1 MKTYRTR
8 ISIALLLIL
17 AAILFLVAVLSYTE
31 QKYTGIVVSVVSFI
45 LIIGLFCCIKY
56 VIDGKTLRVYYFP
69 GVHTD
74 IDITT
79 ITKMERSWNPLSSPA
94 ASIKR
99 LAVHFGKGDVVYIS
113 PRHEQE
119 FIDEINRIK
128 VTMLNND

>member
-1 MKTYRTR
+1 MKTYRSR
-8 ISIALLLIL
+8 ISIILVLAL
-17 AAILFLVAVLSYTE
+17 AAIIFTGAVLSYTE
-31 QKYTGIVVSVVSFI
+31 QKYTGMVISAVTFL
-45 LIIGLFCCIKY
+45 LIIALFCCIKY

-69 GVHTD
+69 GIHTD

-94 ASIKR
+94 ASLKR
-99 LAVHFGKGDVVYIS
+99 LAVHFGKGDVIYIS

-128 VTMLNND
+128 ATVQNND